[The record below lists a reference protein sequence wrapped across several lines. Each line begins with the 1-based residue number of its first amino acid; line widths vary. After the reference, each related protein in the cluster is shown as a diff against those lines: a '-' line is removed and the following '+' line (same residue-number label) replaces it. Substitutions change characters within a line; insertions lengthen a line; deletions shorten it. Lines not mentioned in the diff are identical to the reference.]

1 VFIKI
6 FEVLMEE
13 AKVTSGLNE
22 TVERWRASLIKSI
35 AVADLLNR
43 NPVAHKWKAPYRSF
57 VIREALLWR
66 MVDLGRQII
75 VLVDC
80 DGVLGARILLR
91 CAIETTS
98 VLVYLNQRTAAV
110 IEGELSWPEFDRLTM
125 QLLMGSRD
133 QRTDFGAIN
142 IITMV
147 DRANRD
153 YGGLK
158 IMYERISESVH
169 PNYDG
174 VTYGYS
180 RVCPS
185 EFETRF
191 GNYCVENFGVEQEP
205 AGVTRW
211 NVWKVG
217 LHQMLLASNPRRAL
231 HSVYRSD
238 HL

>member
-1 VFIKI
+1 
-6 FEVLMEE
+6 
-13 AKVTSGLNE
+13 
-22 TVERWRASLIKSI
+22 
-35 AVADLLNR
+35 
-43 NPVAHKWKAPYRSF
+43 
-57 VIREALLWR
+57 
-66 MVDLGRQII
+66 
-75 VLVDC
+75 
-80 DGVLGARILLR
+80 
-91 CAIETTS
+91 
-98 VLVYLNQRTAAV
+98 
-110 IEGELSWPEFDRLTM
+110 M

-205 AGVTRW
+205 AAAYAFGVFEDAY
-211 NVWKVG
+211 NKVWSNTMER
-217 LHQMLLASNPRRAL
+217 LESWLASNAARIESEKSA
-231 HSVYRSD
+231 S
-238 HL
+238 